1 MFEVY
6 LFLLSKGLDF
16 KAQSF
21 YMFQKNWLSKHMFY
35 FLFLSNRFN
44 VQSIFFPHFPKE
56 LVSKKLVFFERVQCS
71 KHIFFLHF
79 PKELI
84 FKARFL
90 FFSSGFNVQS
100 TSCFPHFP
108 KELVFKALFFSRT
121 GSMFTAHLL
130 STFSKGIDFLFTVS
144 ICFDRVQCSKHIFFI
159 YVEEFDFNRHLLST
173 FPKGWI
179 FKAHPLSTSPRG
191 FIFKA
196 HLIATL
202 SNGLNLHT
210 EYESQFKGSLVSQ
223 GARIKSS
230 QRCIK

>member
-16 KAQSF
+16 KAQFF

-35 FLFLSNRFN
+35 FFRTGSMFKAY
-44 VQSIFFPHFPKE
+44 FPAF
-56 LVSKKLVFFERVQCS
+56 SKGIGFQKTC
-71 KHIFFLHF
+71 FFLN
-79 PKELI
+79 
-84 FKARFL
+84 
-90 FFSSGFNVQS
+90 GFNVQS
-100 TSCFPHFP
+100 TSSFYIFQRNWFSKHGFYFFRAGSMFKACFPHFP

-159 YVEEFDFNRHLLST
+159 YVEEFDFNTHLLST

-196 HLIATL
+196 HLISTL

>member
-1 MFEVY
+1 
-6 LFLLSKGLDF
+6 
-16 KAQSF
+16 
-21 YMFQKNWLSKHMFY
+21 MFY
-35 FLFLSNRFN
+35 FFRTGSMFKAYFFR
-44 VQSIFFPHFPKE
+44 IFQRNWFPKN
-56 LVSKKLVFFERVQCS
+56 LFFFERVQCS

-159 YVEEFDFNRHLLST
+159 YVEEFDFNTHLLST
-173 FPKGWI
+173 FPKG
-179 FKAHPLSTSPRG
+179 
-191 FIFKA
+191 
-196 HLIATL
+196 
-202 SNGLNLHT
+202 
-210 EYESQFKGSLVSQ
+210 
-223 GARIKSS
+223 
-230 QRCIK
+230 